1 MDTKKFYT
9 LMLGMFTFGHGVMA
23 QTQLQPKTVKLNAMM
38 QTAAEGQIAYRM
50 QLTPLDEDKYSGVVY
65 DGMDNLKI
73 EGQYIERNAKYIED
87 GYFKYFFPDGRVESE
102 GQYQSGVKIG
112 HWKRFD
118 FAGNP
123 KPDRYYPPSS
133 ASMRRKSMNI
143 DISTD
148 N

>member
-1 MDTKKFYT
+1 MDNKKFYT

-38 QTAAEGQIAYRM
+38 QAVAGEQVAYRM
-50 QLTPLDEDKYSGVVY
+50 QLTPLDDDKYNGVVY

-87 GYFKYFFPDGRVESE
+87 GYFKYFFPNGSVESE
-102 GQYQSGVKIG
+102 GEYQSGVKIG
-112 HWKRFD
+112 YWKRFD
-118 FAGNP
+118 FQGNR
-123 KPDRYYPPSS
+123 KTDRYYPPSS